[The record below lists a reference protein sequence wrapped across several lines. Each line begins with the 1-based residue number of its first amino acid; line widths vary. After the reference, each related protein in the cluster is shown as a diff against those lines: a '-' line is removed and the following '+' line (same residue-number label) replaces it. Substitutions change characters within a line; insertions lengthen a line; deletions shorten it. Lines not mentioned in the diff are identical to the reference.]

1 MSVQLSMFGPET
13 SEATRNATSSPASA
27 SGSTPCGSPGGP
39 TTVRYGPAVAR
50 ANLSARRA
58 NEKAS
63 AMNDTFGLFGSNSSE
78 SADQPSYSGSKS
90 PPPKDLPG
98 YLEKSRRCKHC
109 GTEKPYSEFY
119 VNSKGNRRWK
129 CKACERALER
139 GRKRSDPEKISE
151 RQKAWR
157 DKKRGFALVNVARHR
172 AKSRGLPFDLDPKDI
187 QTRIERGV
195 CEMTG
200 IPFDLTTPRAWN
212 APSLDQITPGEGYT
226 KSNTRV
232 VLYALN
238 VMSNTW
244 GPNRIVEIANAITAR
259 RRAASEQL
267 QADLTEAL
275 KRRLNGRGSTLYAL
289 TWKVRATPSGRSIYA
304 LRASVRPIS
313 VSDCGLFL
321 KGWTTPQ
328 AHDTS
333 GRSKTQKEIHG
344 TTHGCA
350 CLVRDADLAGWPTPT
365 ARDWKDG
372 AAPSVVSSGRTDL
385 LTHCAQMATW
395 PTPRSSDGEKNVR
408 TLDGALSEIARKG
421 SPQDLSQ
428 AAAICG
434 PARLTA
440 TGEMLTGSSAG
451 MESGGQLSPA
461 HSRWLMGLPPE
472 WDACAPTATP
482 SSRKR
487 RRRS

>member
-1 MSVQLSMFGPET
+1 MPCVSQACQMMLPFGQ
-13 SEATRNATSSPASA
+13 AHVPAS
-27 SGSTPCGSPGGP
+27 
-39 TTVRYGPAVAR
+39 
-50 ANLSARRA
+50 LSARQA
-58 NEKAS
+58 KEKAS

-139 GRKRSDPEKISE
+139 GRKRSNPEKISV

-172 AKSRGLPFDLDPKDI
+172 AKSRGLPFDLDQKDI

-289 TWKVRATPSGRSIYA
+289 TWKAQVTPAQRQICALLASARRISDSG
-304 LRASVRPIS
+304 
-313 VSDCGLFL
+313 C
-321 KGWTTPQ
+321 T
-328 AHDTS
+328 
-333 GRSKTQKEIHG
+333 
-344 TTHGCA
+344 
-350 CLVRDADLAGWPTPT
+350 GWPTPT

-372 AAPSVVSSGRTDL
+372 SENLNVPTNGLLGRTV
-385 LTHCAQMATW
+385 W
-395 PTPRSSDGEKNVR
+395 
-408 TLDGALSEIARKG
+408 LSRVETAKTESR
-421 SPQDLSQ
+421 Q
-428 AAAICG
+428 
-434 PARLTA
+434 RLNQ
-440 TGEMLTGSSAG
+440 EFC
-451 MESGGQLSPA
+451 
-461 HSRWLMGLPPE
+461 RWLMGYPTE
-472 WDACAPTATP
+472 WSNCAPTATP
-482 SSRKR
+482 SSR
-487 RRRS
+487 RSLRNL